1 MAQAVQLVI
10 AERDKPVEAVV
21 TEPETIPR
29 AEKGIGREKQ
39 GEGLRDGA
47 SKEEKR
53 SLGERLAI
61 YKEVVRQREQ
71 DKQVADQTNKRT
83 RGRSR

>member
-1 MAQAVQLVI
+1 M
-10 AERDKPVEAVV
+10 
-21 TEPETIPR
+21 
-29 AEKGIGREKQ
+29 GRENP
-39 GEGLRDGA
+39 GEEFRDGVV
-47 SKEEKR
+47 KGEKR

-71 DKQVADQTNKRT
+71 DKQVADQANKRT